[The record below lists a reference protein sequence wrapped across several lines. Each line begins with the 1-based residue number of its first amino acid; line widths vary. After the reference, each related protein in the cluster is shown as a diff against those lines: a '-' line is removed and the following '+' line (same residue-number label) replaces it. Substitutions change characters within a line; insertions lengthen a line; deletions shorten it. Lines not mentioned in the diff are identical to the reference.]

1 MDIDLLSKIVKELIL
16 DNDEVALPG
25 IGSFIAEI
33 VPSVFSDKGYTIN
46 PPYRRLSFR
55 QKGSG
60 DENMVIDF
68 YARCNNIDTPTAS
81 RIIREFLEEMRHV
94 LETKKSIVFPG
105 LGKLRAT
112 KENYFFFVADEDLDI
127 YPEGFGLEP
136 ISLKTH
142 EETPA
147 EVSATMAALRSI
159 LNPEEKEEEAATAKG
174 EEKAAES
181 DVETEAESGRAG
193 EPEEAAEDDAEEAT
207 TAPAEAN
214 ADEAESNHEE
224 AKVNAAD
231 AKMEE
236 DGTNASEAE
245 TPTTGTEKAAPA
257 EANTEEVEANVN
269 EPATEEVNEPAEVN
283 APAEP
288 TGDNATSAGSNPLND
303 NDLAINAKTAENAGP
318 VENTEPEPAEVPM
331 PDNKAGVTRPATATT
346 TTSADTATT
355 TTATTAQATSQK
367 PAGSKTWQVIKW
379 TVIILVI
386 LAVTALLTFIILAH
400 IAPDF
405 IDSILYTPE
414 ELEILNL

>member
-81 RIIREFLEEMRHV
+81 RIIREFLEEMRRV

-147 EVSATMAALRSI
+147 EVSATMAVLRSI

-181 DVETEAESGRAG
+181 DVETEAESGRAE
-193 EPEEAAEDDAEEAT
+193 EPEEATA
-207 TAPAEAN
+207 APAEGNAKEAVAN
-214 ADEAESNHEE
+214 QEE

-236 DGTNASEAE
+236 DGTNASETE
-245 TPTTGTEKAAPA
+245 TQTTGIEEAAPA
-257 EANTEEVEANVN
+257 EANTEEVEVNVN
-269 EPATEEVNEPAEVN
+269 ELATEEVNEPAEVN

-288 TGDNATSAGSNPLND
+288 TEDKATPSGDNPVIV
-303 NDLAINAKTAENAGP
+303 NDLAANAETAENTKS
-318 VENTEPEPAEVPM
+318 E
-331 PDNKAGVTRPATATT
+331 
-346 TTSADTATT
+346 TS
-355 TTATTAQATSQK
+355 ATTAQATSQK

>member
-159 LNPEEKEEEAATAKG
+159 LNPEEAETATAETAKA
-174 EEKAAES
+174 EE
-181 DVETEAESGRAG
+181 VNR
-193 EPEEAAEDDAEEAT
+193 PEETT

-214 ADEAESNHEE
+214 AEE
-224 AKVNAAD
+224 A
-231 AKMEE
+231 
-236 DGTNASEAE
+236 
-245 TPTTGTEKAAPA
+245 
-257 EANTEEVEANVN
+257 EANVN
-269 EPATEEVNEPAEVN
+269 EPATEEVN
-283 APAEP
+283 APAEQ
-288 TGDNATSAGSNPLND
+288 TEDNATPAGDDPVNV
-303 NDLAINAKTAENAGP
+303 NDLAANAKT
-318 VENTEPEPAEVPM
+318 VENTKSE
-331 PDNKAGVTRPATATT
+331 TSATT
-346 TTSADTATT
+346 VRTTSR
-355 TTATTAQATSQK
+355 K

>member
-81 RIIREFLEEMRHV
+81 RIIREFLEEMRRV

-142 EETPA
+142 EETPK
-147 EVSATMAALRSI
+147 R
-159 LNPEEKEEEAATAKG
+159 KCQRQWRR
-174 EEKAAES
+174 
-181 DVETEAESGRAG
+181 SGR
-193 EPEEAAEDDAEEAT
+193 
-207 TAPAEAN
+207 
-214 ADEAESNHEE
+214 S
-224 AKVNAAD
+224 
-231 AKMEE
+231 
-236 DGTNASEAE
+236 
-245 TPTTGTEKAAPA
+245 
-257 EANTEEVEANVN
+257 
-269 EPATEEVNEPAEVN
+269 
-283 APAEP
+283 
-288 TGDNATSAGSNPLND
+288 
-303 NDLAINAKTAENAGP
+303 
-318 VENTEPEPAEVPM
+318 
-331 PDNKAGVTRPATATT
+331 
-346 TTSADTATT
+346 
-355 TTATTAQATSQK
+355 
-367 PAGSKTWQVIKW
+367 
-379 TVIILVI
+379 
-386 LAVTALLTFIILAH
+386 
-400 IAPDF
+400 
-405 IDSILYTPE
+405 
-414 ELEILNL
+414 

>member
-159 LNPEEKEEEAATAKG
+159 LNPEEEIEEANKPAETAEATN
-174 EEKAAES
+174 
-181 DVETEAESGRAG
+181 
-193 EPEEAAEDDAEEAT
+193 AEEAT
-207 TAPAEAN
+207 TAPAE
-214 ADEAESNHEE
+214 
-224 AKVNAAD
+224 VNAEVAETDQEKNEVNDEEAD
-231 AKMEE
+231 AKGAENEE
-236 DGTNASEAE
+236 ETAEANASETE
-245 TPTTGTEKAAPA
+245 TQTAVTEEAAPE
-257 EANTEEVEANVN
+257 EANTEEVEVNVN
-269 EPATEEVNEPAEVN
+269 EPATEEVNEPAE
-283 APAEP
+283 P
-288 TGDNATSAGSNPLND
+288 TGDNATPSGDNQVNV
-303 NDLAINAKTAENAGP
+303 NDLAANAETAEN
-318 VENTEPEPAEVPM
+318 TESKPAEVPM
-331 PDNKAGVTRPATATT
+331 TDNKSGATMPATTTISTATT
-346 TTSADTATT
+346 V
-355 TTATTAQATSQK
+355 QATSQK

>member
-159 LNPEEKEEEAATAKG
+159 LNPEE
-174 EEKAAES
+174 AET
-181 DVETEAESGRAG
+181 VT
-193 EPEEAAEDDAEEAT
+193 EEAT
-207 TAPAEAN
+207 AAPAEDNAKEAVAN
-214 ADEAESNHEE
+214 QEE

-236 DGTNASEAE
+236 DGTNASETE
-245 TPTTGTEKAAPA
+245 TQTAGIEEAAPA
-257 EANTEEVEANVN
+257 EANTEEVEADVN

-283 APAEP
+283 APAEQ
-288 TGDNATSAGSNPLND
+288 TEDNATPSGDNPVND
-303 NDLAINAKTAENAGP
+303 NDLAANAKTAENAET

-331 PDNKAGVTRPATATT
+331 TDNKSGATMPATT
-346 TTSADTATT
+346 TTSTATT
-355 TTATTAQATSQK
+355 VQATSQK
-367 PAGSKTWQVIKW
+367 PAGNKTWQVIKW

>member
-81 RIIREFLEEMRHV
+81 RIIREFLEEMRRV

-159 LNPEEKEEEAATAKG
+159 LNPEEAETATA
-174 EEKAAES
+174 ETAKA
-181 DVETEAESGRAG
+181 D
-193 EPEEAAEDDAEEAT
+193 
-207 TAPAEAN
+207 
-214 ADEAESNHEE
+214 ADEAEANQEE

-236 DGTNASEAE
+236 DGTNASETE
-245 TPTTGTEKAAPA
+245 TQTAGIEEAAPA
-257 EANTEEVEANVN
+257 EANIEEVEINVN
-269 EPATEEVNEPAEVN
+269 EPATEEVN

-288 TGDNATSAGSNPLND
+288 TGDNATLSGDNPVNV
-303 NDLAINAKTAENAGP
+303 NDLAANAETA
-318 VENTEPEPAEVPM
+318 ENTEPEPAEVPM
-331 PDNKAGVTRPATATT
+331 TDNKSGATVPATT
-346 TTSADTATT
+346 TTSTATN
-355 TTATTAQATSQK
+355 ATTVQATSQK

-405 IDSILYTPE
+405 IDTILYTPE

>member
-55 QKGSG
+55 QNGSG

-68 YARCNNIDTPTAS
+68 YARCNNIDSPTAS
-81 RIIREFLEEMRHV
+81 RIIREFLEEMRRV

-159 LNPEEKEEEAATAKG
+159 LNPEEEIEEANKPAETAEATN
-174 EEKAAES
+174 
-181 DVETEAESGRAG
+181 
-193 EPEEAAEDDAEEAT
+193 AEEAT
-207 TAPAEAN
+207 AAPAEVNAEVAETDQEKNEVNAEDANAKGAENEEETAEANASEAETQTTDTEEAAPAEAN
-214 ADEAESNHEE
+214 A
-224 AKVNAAD
+224 
-231 AKMEE
+231 
-236 DGTNASEAE
+236 
-245 TPTTGTEKAAPA
+245 
-257 EANTEEVEANVN
+257 EEVEVNVN
-269 EPATEEVNEPAEVN
+269 EPAEAN
-283 APAEP
+283 ATAEP
-288 TGDNATSAGSNPLND
+288 TGDNATAAGDNPVNV
-303 NDLAINAKTAENAGP
+303 NDLAVNVETAGNTKTAEN
-318 VENTEPEPAEVPM
+318 TESEP
-331 PDNKAGVTRPATATT
+331 TT
-346 TTSADTATT
+346 TTV
-355 TTATTAQATSQK
+355 QATSQK

>member
-159 LNPEEKEEEAATAKG
+159 LNPEEAETATAETAKA
-174 EEKAAES
+174 EE
-181 DVETEAESGRAG
+181 VNR
-193 EPEEAAEDDAEEAT
+193 PEEA
-207 TAPAEAN
+207 TAASAEAN
-214 ADEAESNHEE
+214 ADEAEANQEE
-224 AKVNAAD
+224 VKVNAAD
-231 AKMEE
+231 AKIEE
-236 DGTNASEAE
+236 DGTNASEKE
-245 TPTTGTEKAAPA
+245 TQTTDTEEAAPA
-257 EANTEEVEANVN
+257 EANAEEAEANVN
-269 EPATEEVNEPAEVN
+269 EPATEEVN
-283 APAEP
+283 APAEQ
-288 TGDNATSAGSNPLND
+288 TEDNATPAGDDPVNV
-303 NDLAINAKTAENAGP
+303 NDLAANAKT
-318 VENTEPEPAEVPM
+318 VENTKSE
-331 PDNKAGVTRPATATT
+331 TSATT
-346 TTSADTATT
+346 VRTTSR
-355 TTATTAQATSQK
+355 K

>member
-81 RIIREFLEEMRHV
+81 RIIREFLEEMRRV

-159 LNPEEKEEEAATAKG
+159 LNPEEAEEANKPAETAEATN
-174 EEKAAES
+174 
-181 DVETEAESGRAG
+181 
-193 EPEEAAEDDAEEAT
+193 AEEAT
-207 TAPAEAN
+207 AAPAEVNAEVAETNQAENEEETAEDNASEAETQTTDTEEAAPAEAN
-214 ADEAESNHEE
+214 A
-224 AKVNAAD
+224 
-231 AKMEE
+231 
-236 DGTNASEAE
+236 
-245 TPTTGTEKAAPA
+245 
-257 EANTEEVEANVN
+257 EEVEVN
-269 EPATEEVNEPAEVN
+269 VNEPAEVN
-283 APAEP
+283 ATAEP
-288 TGDNATSAGSNPLND
+288 TGDNATPAGDNPVNV
-303 NDLAINAKTAENAGP
+303 NDLADNAEAVGNAGP
-318 VENTEPEPAEVPM
+318 AENTESEPAEVPIT
-331 PDNKAGVTRPATATT
+331 DNKAGATVPATTSTSTATTATATT
-346 TTSADTATT
+346 TTTV
-355 TTATTAQATSQK
+355 QATSQK

>member
-159 LNPEEKEEEAATAKG
+159 LNPEKKEEEAATAKG

-181 DVETEAESGRAG
+181 GRAE
-193 EPEEAAEDDAEEAT
+193 EPEEAAE
-207 TAPAEAN
+207 EAN
-214 ADEAESNHEE
+214 ADEAEANQEE
-224 AKVNAAD
+224 TKVNATD
-231 AKMEE
+231 DIMEE
-236 DGTNASEAE
+236 DGTNASETE
-245 TPTTGTEKAAPA
+245 TQTAGTKEAAPA
-257 EANTEEVEANVN
+257 EANIEEVEANVN
-269 EPATEEVNEPAEVN
+269 EPAAEEVNEPAEIN

-288 TGDNATSAGSNPLND
+288 TEDNATLSGDNPVNV
-303 NDLAINAKTAENAGP
+303 NDLAANAKTAENAKS
-318 VENTEPEPAEVPM
+318 EPAEVPM
-331 PDNKAGVTRPATATT
+331 TDDKSGATMPATT
-346 TTSADTATT
+346 TTS
-355 TTATTAQATSQK
+355 TATTAQTTSQK

-379 TVIILVI
+379 IVIILVI

-405 IDSILYTPE
+405 IDTILYTPE

>member
-81 RIIREFLEEMRHV
+81 RIIREFLKEMRRV

-147 EVSATMAALRSI
+147 EVSATMAVLRSI
-159 LNPEEKEEEAATAKG
+159 LNPEE
-174 EEKAAES
+174 AET
-181 DVETEAESGRAG
+181 VT
-193 EPEEAAEDDAEEAT
+193 EEAT
-207 TAPAEAN
+207 AASAEAN
-214 ADEAESNHEE
+214 ADEAEANQEE

-231 AKMEE
+231 AKIEE
-236 DGTNASEAE
+236 DGINASETE
-245 TPTTGTEKAAPA
+245 TQTTDTGEAAPA
-257 EANTEEVEANVN
+257 EANAEEAEAN
-269 EPATEEVNEPAEVN
+269 VNEPAEVN

-288 TGDNATSAGSNPLND
+288 TEDNATPAGDNPVNV
-303 NDLAINAKTAENAGP
+303 NDLAANAKT
-318 VENTEPEPAEVPM
+318 VENTKSE
-331 PDNKAGVTRPATATT
+331 
-346 TTSADTATT
+346 TS
-355 TTATTAQATSQK
+355 ATTARTISRK

>member
-81 RIIREFLEEMRHV
+81 RIIREFLEEMRRV

-181 DVETEAESGRAG
+181 DVETEAESGRAE
-193 EPEEAAEDDAEEAT
+193 EPEEATA
-207 TAPAEAN
+207 APAEGNAKEAVAN
-214 ADEAESNHEE
+214 QEE

-236 DGTNASEAE
+236 DGTNASETE
-245 TPTTGTEKAAPA
+245 TQTTGTEEAAPA
-257 EANTEEVEANVN
+257 EANVN

-283 APAEP
+283 APEEP
-288 TGDNATSAGSNPLND
+288 TGDKAMPAGDNPVNV
-303 NDLAINAKTAENAGP
+303 NDLAANAKTAENAETA
-318 VENTEPEPAEVPM
+318 ENTKSEPSEVPM
-331 PDNKAGVTRPATATT
+331 TDNKSGATMPATT
-346 TTSADTATT
+346 TTSTATT
-355 TTATTAQATSQK
+355 GQATSQK

-379 TVIILVI
+379 TMIILVI
-386 LAVTALLTFIILAH
+386 LAMTALLTFIILAH

>member
-81 RIIREFLEEMRHV
+81 RIIREFLEEMRRV

-159 LNPEEKEEEAATAKG
+159 LNPEEAETATAETAKA
-174 EEKAAES
+174 EE
-181 DVETEAESGRAG
+181 VNR
-193 EPEEAAEDDAEEAT
+193 PEETT

-214 ADEAESNHEE
+214 QEE

-231 AKMEE
+231 AKIEE
-236 DGTNASEAE
+236 DGINASETE
-245 TPTTGTEKAAPA
+245 TQTTDTEEAAPA
-257 EANTEEVEANVN
+257 EANAEEAEAN
-269 EPATEEVNEPAEVN
+269 VNEPAEVN

-288 TGDNATSAGSNPLND
+288 TEDNATPAGDNPVNV
-303 NDLAINAKTAENAGP
+303 NDLAANAKT
-318 VENTEPEPAEVPM
+318 VENTESE
-331 PDNKAGVTRPATATT
+331 TSATT
-346 TTSADTATT
+346 VRTTSR
-355 TTATTAQATSQK
+355 K

>member
-159 LNPEEKEEEAATAKG
+159 LNPEEAETATAETAKA
-174 EEKAAES
+174 EE
-181 DVETEAESGRAG
+181 VNR
-193 EPEEAAEDDAEEAT
+193 PEETT

-214 ADEAESNHEE
+214 QEE

-231 AKMEE
+231 AKIEE
-236 DGTNASEAE
+236 DGINASETE
-245 TPTTGTEKAAPA
+245 TQTTDTEEAAPA
-257 EANTEEVEANVN
+257 EANAEEAEANVN
-269 EPATEEVNEPAEVN
+269 DLAANAETV
-283 APAEP
+283 
-288 TGDNATSAGSNPLND
+288 DNAGP
-303 NDLAINAKTAENAGP
+303 AENA
-318 VENTEPEPAEVPM
+318 EPEPAEVPM
-331 PDNKAGVTRPATATT
+331 TDNKSGATMPATT
-346 TTSADTATT
+346 TTSTT
-355 TTATTAQATSQK
+355 TTARTTSRK

>member
-81 RIIREFLEEMRHV
+81 RIIREFLEEMRRV

-159 LNPEEKEEEAATAKG
+159 LNPEEAETVTAETAKA
-174 EEKAAES
+174 EE
-181 DVETEAESGRAG
+181 VNR
-193 EPEEAAEDDAEEAT
+193 PEETT

-214 ADEAESNHEE
+214 QEE

-231 AKMEE
+231 AKIEE
-236 DGTNASEAE
+236 DGTNASETE
-245 TPTTGTEKAAPA
+245 TQTTDTEEAAPA
-257 EANTEEVEANVN
+257 EANAEEAEANVN
-269 EPATEEVNEPAEVN
+269 EPATEEVN
-283 APAEP
+283 APAEQ
-288 TGDNATSAGSNPLND
+288 TEDNATPAGDNPVNV
-303 NDLAINAKTAENAGP
+303 NDLAANAKTAENAET
-318 VENTEPEPAEVPM
+318 VENTKSEPAEVPM
-331 PDNKAGVTRPATATT
+331 TDNKSGATMPATT
-346 TTSADTATT
+346 TTSTATT
-355 TTATTAQATSQK
+355 VRTTSQK

>member
-127 YPEGFGLEP
+127 YPESFGLEP

-147 EVSATMAALRSI
+147 EVSATMAVLRSI
-159 LNPEEKEEEAATAKG
+159 LNPEEAETATAETAKA
-174 EEKAAES
+174 EE
-181 DVETEAESGRAG
+181 GNR
-193 EPEEAAEDDAEEAT
+193 PEETT

-214 ADEAESNHEE
+214 EEE

-236 DGTNASEAE
+236 DGTNASETE
-245 TPTTGTEKAAPA
+245 TQTTDTEEAAPA
-257 EANTEEVEANVN
+257 EAN
-269 EPATEEVNEPAEVN
+269 
-283 APAEP
+283 
-288 TGDNATSAGSNPLND
+288 
-303 NDLAINAKTAENAGP
+303 AKT
-318 VENTEPEPAEVPM
+318 VENTESE
-331 PDNKAGVTRPATATT
+331 TSATT
-346 TTSADTATT
+346 IRT
-355 TTATTAQATSQK
+355 TSQK

>member
-181 DVETEAESGRAG
+181 RRAEK
-193 EPEEAAEDDAEEAT
+193 PEEAAEDEAEEAT
-207 TAPAEAN
+207 TAPAPAEAN
-214 ADEAESNHEE
+214 ADEAEANHEE

-236 DGTNASEAE
+236 DGTNASETE
-245 TPTTGTEKAAPA
+245 TQTTDTEEAAPA
-257 EANTEEVEANVN
+257 EANIEEVEANVN
-269 EPATEEVNEPAEVN
+269 EPVTEEVN

-288 TGDNATSAGSNPLND
+288 TEDNATPSGDNPVNV
-303 NDLAINAKTAENAGP
+303 NDLAANAKTVKNAGP
-318 VENTEPEPAEVPM
+318 AENTESESAEVPM
-331 PDNKAGVTRPATATT
+331 TDNKSGATMPAATTTSTATT
-346 TTSADTATT
+346 V
-355 TTATTAQATSQK
+355 QATSKK

>member
-159 LNPEEKEEEAATAKG
+159 LNPEE
-174 EEKAAES
+174 AET
-181 DVETEAESGRAG
+181 VT
-193 EPEEAAEDDAEEAT
+193 EEAT
-207 TAPAEAN
+207 AAPAEAN
-214 ADEAESNHEE
+214 QEEAEANQEE

-236 DGTNASEAE
+236 DGTNASETE
-245 TPTTGTEKAAPA
+245 TQTAGTEEAAPA
-257 EANTEEVEANVN
+257 EANTEEVEVNVN
-269 EPATEEVNEPAEVN
+269 EPATEEANEPVEVN

-288 TGDNATSAGSNPLND
+288 TEDNATPSGDNPVNV
-303 NDLAINAKTAENAGP
+303 NDLAANAETVKNAGP
-318 VENTEPEPAEVPM
+318 AENTESEPAEVPM
-331 PDNKAGVTRPATATT
+331 TDNKSGATMPATMTTSTATT
-346 TTSADTATT
+346 V
-355 TTATTAQATSQK
+355 QATSQK

-405 IDSILYTPE
+405 IDTILYTPE

>member
-60 DENMVIDF
+60 DENMIIDF
-68 YARCNNIDTPTAS
+68 YAKCNNIDTPTAS

-159 LNPEEKEEEAATAKG
+159 LNPEEAETVTEETAKA
-174 EEKAAES
+174 EE
-181 DVETEAESGRAG
+181 VNR
-193 EPEEAAEDDAEEAT
+193 PEET
-207 TAPAEAN
+207 TAAPAESNAKEAVAN
-214 ADEAESNHEE
+214 QEE

-236 DGTNASEAE
+236 DEANASEAE
-245 TPTTGTEKAAPA
+245 TPTTDTEKAAPA
-257 EANTEEVEANVN
+257 DTNTEEVETN
-269 EPATEEVNEPAEVN
+269 VNEPAEVN
-283 APAEP
+283 APAEQ
-288 TGDNATSAGSNPLND
+288 TEDNATPSGDNPVNV
-303 NDLAINAKTAENAGP
+303 NDLAANAETAENAKS
-318 VENTEPEPAEVPM
+318 EPAEVPM
-331 PDNKAGVTRPATATT
+331 TDNKSGATMPATT
-346 TTSADTATT
+346 TTS
-355 TTATTAQATSQK
+355 TATTAQATSQK

>member
-174 EEKAAES
+174 EEKAAGS
-181 DVETEAESGRAG
+181 DVETEAESGRAD
-193 EPEEAAEDDAEEAT
+193 EPEEAAKDEAEEAT

-214 ADEAESNHEE
+214 ADEA
-224 AKVNAAD
+224 
-231 AKMEE
+231 
-236 DGTNASEAE
+236 
-245 TPTTGTEKAAPA
+245 
-257 EANTEEVEANVN
+257 EANVN

-288 TGDNATSAGSNPLND
+288 TGDNATPSGDNPVNV
-303 NDLAINAKTAENAGP
+303 NDLAANAETA
-318 VENTEPEPAEVPM
+318 ENTEPEPAEVPM
-331 PDNKAGVTRPATATT
+331 TDNKSGATMPATT
-346 TTSADTATT
+346 TTS
-355 TTATTAQATSQK
+355 TATTAQATSQK

-405 IDSILYTPE
+405 IDTILYTPE

>member
-60 DENMVIDF
+60 NENMVIDF

-159 LNPEEKEEEAATAKG
+159 LNPEEAETATAETAKA
-174 EEKAAES
+174 EE
-181 DVETEAESGRAG
+181 VNR
-193 EPEEAAEDDAEEAT
+193 PEETT

-214 ADEAESNHEE
+214 QEE

-236 DGTNASEAE
+236 DGANASETE
-245 TPTTGTEKAAPA
+245 TQTTDTEEAAPA
-257 EANTEEVEANVN
+257 EANAEEAEAN
-269 EPATEEVNEPAEVN
+269 VNEPAEVN
-283 APAEP
+283 APAEQ
-288 TGDNATSAGSNPLND
+288 TEDNATPAGDDPVNV
-303 NDLAINAKTAENAGP
+303 NDLAANAKT
-318 VENTEPEPAEVPM
+318 VENTESE
-331 PDNKAGVTRPATATT
+331 TSTT
-346 TTSADTATT
+346 TVRTTSR
-355 TTATTAQATSQK
+355 K

>member
-1 MDIDLLSKIVKELIL
+1 MDIDLLSKIVKELIQ

-159 LNPEEKEEEAATAKG
+159 LNPEEAETVTA
-174 EEKAAES
+174 E
-181 DVETEAESGRAG
+181 
-193 EPEEAAEDDAEEAT
+193 AEEAT
-207 TAPAEAN
+207 AAPAEDNAKEAVAN
-214 ADEAESNHEE
+214 QEE

-236 DGTNASEAE
+236 DGANASEAE
-245 TPTTGTEKAAPA
+245 TQTAGTEEAAPA
-257 EANTEEVEANVN
+257 EANTEEVEVNVN
-269 EPATEEVNEPAEVN
+269 EPVTEDVNEPAEVN
-283 APAEP
+283 APAEQ
-288 TGDNATSAGSNPLND
+288 TEDNATPAGDNPVNV
-303 NDLAINAKTAENAGP
+303 NDLAANAKTAENAET
-318 VENTEPEPAEVPM
+318 VENTESEPAEVPM
-331 PDNKAGVTRPATATT
+331 TDNKSGATMPATT
-346 TTSADTATT
+346 TTSTATT
-355 TTATTAQATSQK
+355 VQATSQK

>member
-60 DENMVIDF
+60 DENMLIDF

-159 LNPEEKEEEAATAKG
+159 LNPEEAETATAETAKA
-174 EEKAAES
+174 EE
-181 DVETEAESGRAG
+181 VNR
-193 EPEEAAEDDAEEAT
+193 PEEA
-207 TAPAEAN
+207 TAASAEAN
-214 ADEAESNHEE
+214 ADEAEANQEE

-236 DGTNASEAE
+236 DGTNASETE
-245 TPTTGTEKAAPA
+245 TQTTDTEEAAPA

-269 EPATEEVNEPAEVN
+269 
-283 APAEP
+283 APAEQ
-288 TGDNATSAGSNPLND
+288 TEDNATPAGDNPVNV
-303 NDLAINAKTAENAGP
+303 NDLAANAKT
-318 VENTEPEPAEVPM
+318 VENTKSE
-331 PDNKAGVTRPATATT
+331 TSTT
-346 TTSADTATT
+346 TVRTT
-355 TTATTAQATSQK
+355 RRK

-414 ELEILNL
+414 ELELLNL

>member
-81 RIIREFLEEMRHV
+81 RIIREFLEEMRRV

-147 EVSATMAALRSI
+147 EVSATMAVLRSI
-159 LNPEEKEEEAATAKG
+159 LNPEDAETATA
-174 EEKAAES
+174 
-181 DVETEAESGRAG
+181 ET
-193 EPEEAAEDDAEEAT
+193 T

-214 ADEAESNHEE
+214 AEE
-224 AKVNAAD
+224 
-231 AKMEE
+231 
-236 DGTNASEAE
+236 
-245 TPTTGTEKAAPA
+245 A
-257 EANTEEVEANVN
+257 EAN
-269 EPATEEVNEPAEVN
+269 
-283 APAEP
+283 
-288 TGDNATSAGSNPLND
+288 
-303 NDLAINAKTAENAGP
+303 AKT
-318 VENTEPEPAEVPM
+318 VENT
-331 PDNKAGVTRPATATT
+331 KSKTSATT
-346 TTSADTATT
+346 VRTTSR
-355 TTATTAQATSQK
+355 K

-400 IAPDF
+400 VAPDF

>member
-159 LNPEEKEEEAATAKG
+159 LNPEEAETVTA
-174 EEKAAES
+174 
-181 DVETEAESGRAG
+181 ET
-193 EPEEAAEDDAEEAT
+193 T
-207 TAPAEAN
+207 TALAEAN
-214 ADEAESNHEE
+214 ADEAEANQEE

-231 AKMEE
+231 VKTEE

-245 TPTTGTEKAAPA
+245 TQTTETEEAAPA
-257 EANTEEVEANVN
+257 EANTEEVEVNVN
-269 EPATEEVNEPAEVN
+269 EPATEEVN

-288 TGDNATSAGSNPLND
+288 TSDNATPAGDNPVNV
-303 NDLAINAKTAENAGP
+303 NDLAAKAKTAENAETA
-318 VENTEPEPAEVPM
+318 ENTESKPAEVPM
-331 PDNKAGVTRPATATT
+331 TDNKSGATMPATT
-346 TTSADTATT
+346 TTSTATT
-355 TTATTAQATSQK
+355 VQATSQK
-367 PAGSKTWQVIKW
+367 PVGSKTWQVIKW

>member
-159 LNPEEKEEEAATAKG
+159 LNPEE
-174 EEKAAES
+174 AETVT
-181 DVETEAESGRAG
+181 VETAEAE
-193 EPEEAAEDDAEEAT
+193 ETT

-214 ADEAESNHEE
+214 ADEAEANQKEV
-224 AKVNAAD
+224 KVNAAD

-236 DGTNASEAE
+236 DGTNESEAE
-245 TPTTGTEKAAPA
+245 TQTAGTEEAAPA
-257 EANTEEVEANVN
+257 EANTEEVETNVN
-269 EPATEEVNEPAEVN
+269 ESATEEVN

-288 TGDNATSAGSNPLND
+288 TSDNATPSGDNPVNV
-303 NDLAINAKTAENAGP
+303 NDLAANAETVKNAGP
-318 VENTEPEPAEVPM
+318 AENTKSEPAEVPM
-331 PDNKAGVTRPATATT
+331 TDNKSGATMPATT
-346 TTSADTATT
+346 TTS
-355 TTATTAQATSQK
+355 TATTAQTTSQK

>member
-159 LNPEEKEEEAATAKG
+159 LNPEEAETVTA
-174 EEKAAES
+174 
-181 DVETEAESGRAG
+181 EAE
-193 EPEEAAEDDAEEAT
+193 ETT

-214 ADEAESNHEE
+214 ADEAEANQKE

-236 DGTNASEAE
+236 DGTNASETE
-245 TPTTGTEKAAPA
+245 TQTAGIEEAAPA

-269 EPATEEVNEPAEVN
+269 ESATEEVNT
-283 APAEP
+283 PAEP
-288 TGDNATSAGSNPLND
+288 TSDNATPSGDNPVNV
-303 NDLAINAKTAENAGP
+303 NDLAANAETAEN
-318 VENTEPEPAEVPM
+318 TESEPAEVPM
-331 PDNKAGVTRPATATT
+331 TDNKSGATMPATT
-346 TTSADTATT
+346 TTS
-355 TTATTAQATSQK
+355 TATTAQATSQK
-367 PAGSKTWQVIKW
+367 PAGIKTWQVIKW

-405 IDSILYTPE
+405 IDTILYTPE

>member
-68 YARCNNIDTPTAS
+68 YAKCNNIDTPTAS
-81 RIIREFLEEMRHV
+81 RIIREFLEEMRRV

-159 LNPEEKEEEAATAKG
+159 LNPEEAETVTEETAKA
-174 EEKAAES
+174 EEVNKPE
-181 DVETEAESGRAG
+181 ETETVT
-193 EPEEAAEDDAEEAT
+193 EEAT
-207 TAPAEAN
+207 AAPAEGN
-214 ADEAESNHEE
+214 AKEAVDNQEE
-224 AKVNAAD
+224 N
-231 AKMEE
+231 EGE
-236 DGTNASEAE
+236 TSGTNASEAE
-245 TPTTGTEKAAPA
+245 LPTTDTEEAAPA
-257 EANTEEVEANVN
+257 EANTEEVETNVN

-283 APAEP
+283 APEEP
-288 TGDNATSAGSNPLND
+288 TGDKAMPAGDNPVND
-303 NDLAINAKTAENAGP
+303 NDLAANTETAEN
-318 VENTEPEPAEVPM
+318 TKSEPAEVPM
-331 PDNKAGVTRPATATT
+331 TDNKSGATMPATT
-346 TTSADTATT
+346 TTSTATT
-355 TTATTAQATSQK
+355 VQATSQK

>member
-81 RIIREFLEEMRHV
+81 RIIREFLEEMRRV

-142 EETPA
+142 DETPA

-159 LNPEEKEEEAATAKG
+159 LNPEEEIEEANKPAETAEATN
-174 EEKAAES
+174 
-181 DVETEAESGRAG
+181 
-193 EPEEAAEDDAEEAT
+193 AEEAT
-207 TAPAEAN
+207 TAPAE
-214 ADEAESNHEE
+214 
-224 AKVNAAD
+224 VNAEVAETDQEKNEVNAEEAD
-231 AKMEE
+231 AKGAENEE
-236 DGTNASEAE
+236 ETAGTNASETE
-245 TPTTGTEKAAPA
+245 TQTAGTEEAAPA
-257 EANTEEVEANVN
+257 EANIEEVEVNAN
-269 EPATEEVNEPAEVN
+269 EPATEEANEPVEFN

-288 TGDNATSAGSNPLND
+288 TEDNATPSGDNPVNV
-303 NDLAINAKTAENAGP
+303 NDLAANAETVKNAGP
-318 VENTEPEPAEVPM
+318 AENTKSEPAEVPM
-331 PDNKAGVTRPATATT
+331 TDDKSGATMPAATT
-346 TTSADTATT
+346 TS
-355 TTATTAQATSQK
+355 TATTAQATSQK

-379 TVIILVI
+379 TLIILVI

>member
-81 RIIREFLEEMRHV
+81 RIIREFLEEMRRV

-159 LNPEEKEEEAATAKG
+159 LNPEEAETVTEETAK
-174 EEKAAES
+174 A
-181 DVETEAESGRAG
+181 
-193 EPEEAAEDDAEEAT
+193 
-207 TAPAEAN
+207 
-214 ADEAESNHEE
+214 
-224 AKVNAAD
+224 
-231 AKMEE
+231 
-236 DGTNASEAE
+236 
-245 TPTTGTEKAAPA
+245 
-257 EANTEEVEANVN
+257 EEVEVNVN

-283 APAEP
+283 APAEQ
-288 TGDNATSAGSNPLND
+288 TEDNATPAGDNPVNV
-303 NDLAINAKTAENAGP
+303 NDLAANVETAEN
-318 VENTEPEPAEVPM
+318 TESEP
-331 PDNKAGVTRPATATT
+331 
-346 TTSADTATT
+346 SAM
-355 TTATTAQATSQK
+355 TAQATSQK
-367 PAGSKTWQVIKW
+367 PAGNKTWQVIKW

-405 IDSILYTPE
+405 IDTILYTPE

>member
-81 RIIREFLEEMRHV
+81 RIIREFLEEMRRV

-159 LNPEEKEEEAATAKG
+159 LNPEEA
-174 EEKAAES
+174 
-181 DVETEAESGRAG
+181 ETET
-193 EPEEAAEDDAEEAT
+193 EEAT
-207 TAPAEAN
+207 AAPAEDNAKEAVAN
-214 ADEAESNHEE
+214 QEE
-224 AKVNAAD
+224 N
-231 AKMEE
+231 EGE
-236 DGTNASEAE
+236 TTEGNASETE
-245 TPTTGTEKAAPA
+245 TQTTGTEEAAPA
-257 EANTEEVEANVN
+257 EANSEEVEAD
-269 EPATEEVNEPAEVN
+269 VNEPAEVN
-283 APAEP
+283 APAEQ
-288 TGDNATSAGSNPLND
+288 TEDNATPAGDNPVNV
-303 NDLAINAKTAENAGP
+303 NDLVANAKTAENAET
-318 VENTEPEPAEVPM
+318 VENTKSEPAEVPM
-331 PDNKAGVTRPATATT
+331 TDNKSGATMPATT
-346 TTSADTATT
+346 TTSTD
-355 TTATTAQATSQK
+355 TTAQATSQK

-379 TVIILVI
+379 TMIILVI

>member
-81 RIIREFLEEMRHV
+81 RIIREFLEEMRRV

-159 LNPEEKEEEAATAKG
+159 LNPEEAETVTEKATA
-174 EEKAAES
+174 
-181 DVETEAESGRAG
+181 
-193 EPEEAAEDDAEEAT
+193 
-207 TAPAEAN
+207 APAEDN
-214 ADEAESNHEE
+214 AKEAVTNQEE

-236 DGTNASEAE
+236 DGTNASETEAQ
-245 TPTTGTEKAAPA
+245 TAGTKEAAPA
-257 EANTEEVEANVN
+257 EANTEEVEVNVN
-269 EPATEEVNEPAEVN
+269 EPAEIN

-288 TGDNATSAGSNPLND
+288 TEDNATPSGDNPVD
-303 NDLAINAKTAENAGP
+303 VNDLAANAETAEN
-318 VENTEPEPAEVPM
+318 TESEPAEVPM
-331 PDNKAGVTRPATATT
+331 TDNKSGATMPATT
-346 TTSADTATT
+346 TTS
-355 TTATTAQATSQK
+355 TATTAQATSQK

-379 TVIILVI
+379 IVIILVI

>member
-81 RIIREFLEEMRHV
+81 RIIREFLEEMRRV

-159 LNPEEKEEEAATAKG
+159 LNPEEEIEEANKPAETAK
-174 EEKAAES
+174 
-181 DVETEAESGRAG
+181 
-193 EPEEAAEDDAEEAT
+193 AEEAEETT
-207 TAPAEAN
+207 TAPAEA
-214 ADEAESNHEE
+214 NHEE
-224 AKVNAAD
+224 AKVNAAE

-245 TPTTGTEKAAPA
+245 TQTTETEEAAPA
-257 EANTEEVEANVN
+257 EANTEEVEVN
-269 EPATEEVNEPAEVN
+269 VNEPAEVN
-283 APAEP
+283 APAEQ
-288 TGDNATSAGSNPLND
+288 TEDNATPSGDNPVNV
-303 NDLAINAKTAENAGP
+303 NDLAANAKTAENAET
-318 VENTEPEPAEVPM
+318 VENAEPEPAEVPM
-331 PDNKAGVTRPATATT
+331 TDNKSGATMPATT
-346 TTSADTATT
+346 TTSTATIV
-355 TTATTAQATSQK
+355 QATSQK

-405 IDSILYTPE
+405 IDTILYTPE

>member
-81 RIIREFLEEMRHV
+81 RIIREFLEEMRRV

-181 DVETEAESGRAG
+181 DVETEAESGRAE
-193 EPEEAAEDDAEEAT
+193 EPEEATA
-207 TAPAEAN
+207 APAEGNAKEAVAN
-214 ADEAESNHEE
+214 QEE

-236 DGTNASEAE
+236 DGTNASETE
-245 TPTTGTEKAAPA
+245 TQTTGTEEAAPA
-257 EANTEEVEANVN
+257 EANVN

-283 APAEP
+283 APEEP
-288 TGDNATSAGSNPLND
+288 TGDKAMPAGDNPVND
-303 NDLAINAKTAENAGP
+303 NDLAANAETAEN
-318 VENTEPEPAEVPM
+318 TKSEPAEVPITHNKSGATM
-331 PDNKAGVTRPATATT
+331 PATT
-346 TTSADTATT
+346 TTSTATT
-355 TTATTAQATSQK
+355 VQATSQK

>member
-81 RIIREFLEEMRHV
+81 RIIREFLEEMRRV

-159 LNPEEKEEEAATAKG
+159 LNPEEEIEEANKPAETAEATN
-174 EEKAAES
+174 
-181 DVETEAESGRAG
+181 
-193 EPEEAAEDDAEEAT
+193 AEEAT
-207 TAPAEAN
+207 TAPAE
-214 ADEAESNHEE
+214 
-224 AKVNAAD
+224 VNAEVAETDQEKNEVNDEEAD
-231 AKMEE
+231 AKGAENEE
-236 DGTNASEAE
+236 ETAEANASETE
-245 TPTTGTEKAAPA
+245 TQTAGTEEAAPA
-257 EANTEEVEANVN
+257 EANTEEVEVNVN
-269 EPATEEVNEPAEVN
+269 EPVEVN

-288 TGDNATSAGSNPLND
+288 TEDNAMPAGNNPVNV
-303 NDLAINAKTAENAGP
+303 NDLAANAETVKNAGP
-318 VENTEPEPAEVPM
+318 AENTKSEPAEVPM
-331 PDNKAGVTRPATATT
+331 TDNKSGATMPVTT
-346 TTSADTATT
+346 TTS
-355 TTATTAQATSQK
+355 TATTAQTTSQK

>member
-159 LNPEEKEEEAATAKG
+159 LNPEEAETVTAETAEAEEVNRPEKATA
-174 EEKAAES
+174 
-181 DVETEAESGRAG
+181 
-193 EPEEAAEDDAEEAT
+193 
-207 TAPAEAN
+207 APAEGNAKEAVAN
-214 ADEAESNHEE
+214 QEE

-236 DGTNASEAE
+236 DGTNASETETQTAE
-245 TPTTGTEKAAPA
+245 TEEAAPA
-257 EANTEEVEANVN
+257 EANTEEVEVNVN
-269 EPATEEVNEPAEVN
+269 EPAKVN
-283 APAEP
+283 APAEQ
-288 TGDNATSAGSNPLND
+288 TEDNATPAGDNPVNI
-303 NDLAINAKTAENAGP
+303 NDLAANAKTAENAET
-318 VENTEPEPAEVPM
+318 VENTEPETAEVPM
-331 PDNKAGVTRPATATT
+331 TDNKSGATMPATT
-346 TTSADTATT
+346 TTSTATT
-355 TTATTAQATSQK
+355 VQATSQK
-367 PAGSKTWQVIKW
+367 PAGSKIWQVIKW

>member
-81 RIIREFLEEMRHV
+81 RIVREFLEEMRRV

-181 DVETEAESGRAG
+181 DVKTEAESGRA
-193 EPEEAAEDDAEEAT
+193 EEAAEDEAEEAT
-207 TAPAEAN
+207 TAPANTNQEE
-214 ADEAESNHEE
+214 DEA
-224 AKVNAAD
+224 
-231 AKMEE
+231 
-236 DGTNASEAE
+236 NASEAE
-245 TPTTGTEKAAPA
+245 TPTTDTEEAAPA

-269 EPATEEVNEPAEVN
+269 EPATEEANEPAEVN
-283 APAEP
+283 VLAEP
-288 TGDNATSAGSNPLND
+288 TGDNATPAGDNPVNV
-303 NDLAINAKTAENAGP
+303 NDLAANAKTAENA
-318 VENTEPEPAEVPM
+318 ETAEKTESEPAEVPM
-331 PDNKAGVTRPATATT
+331 TDNKPGATMPATT
-346 TTSADTATT
+346 TTS
-355 TTATTAQATSQK
+355 TATTAQATSQK

-379 TVIILVI
+379 TLIILVI

-405 IDSILYTPE
+405 IDSILYTQE

>member
-81 RIIREFLEEMRHV
+81 RIIREFLEEMRRV

-181 DVETEAESGRAG
+181 DVETEAEA
-193 EPEEAAEDDAEEAT
+193 
-207 TAPAEAN
+207 
-214 ADEAESNHEE
+214 NHEE
-224 AKVNAAD
+224 AKVNAAE

-245 TPTTGTEKAAPA
+245 TQTAGTEEAAPA
-257 EANTEEVEANVN
+257 EANTEEVNTEEVKVNAN

-288 TGDNATSAGSNPLND
+288 TGDNATPAGDNPVNV
-303 NDLAINAKTAENAGP
+303 NDLASNAETVKNAETA
-318 VENTEPEPAEVPM
+318 ENTEPEPAEVPM
-331 PDNKAGVTRPATATT
+331 TDNKSGATMPATT
-346 TTSADTATT
+346 TTS
-355 TTATTAQATSQK
+355 TATTAQATSQK